1 MFTSDTDIIEVERED
16 SMTNKRTMQ
25 LAAILVALTL
35 TVTACADQNGLQST
49 NEAPQTE
56 ITVPDGNE
64 ASQQSDAAQQ
74 NEVDEESPAQEEQTD
89 STSNEDETE
98 QAPIAKTHFMN
109 SAYFIKPI
117 LENGEK
123 KVVLLTFD
131 DGPKELELLTSIL
144 DSLDKHNAKAIFFV
158 NGFRVKKNPELLTLI
173 DERGHAIGNHAWDHI
188 NLKLEQ
194 EERIDTQLE
203 DVQTI
208 VASIIGDSPR
218 FFRPPHGA
226 GNAYIRAKAKE
237 LGMLYMTWSNGSLDW
252 ADNKN
257 NPEGVIDSVM
267 EQLLPGSNILMH
279 ELSWTAEALDALLT
293 KITEEGYTFVDP
305 DAIEIDD
312 YSIRNPQ

>member
-1 MFTSDTDIIEVERED
+1 
-16 SMTNKRTMQ
+16 MTNKLTMR
-25 LAAILVALTL
+25 LAAILVALAL
-35 TVTACADQNGLQST
+35 TATACADHNGLQST
-49 NEAPQTE
+49 NEAPPTE
-56 ITVPDGNE
+56 ITVPDGKE
-64 ASQQSDAAQQ
+64 AAQQ
-74 NEVDEESPAQEEQTD
+74 PDASERNELDEEAPAQDEQSD
-89 STSNEDETE
+89 SSPDSGGAE

-117 LENGEK
+117 LESGEK
-123 KVVLLTFD
+123 KIVLLTFD
-131 DGPKELELLTSIL
+131 DGPKDLELLTNIL
-144 DSLDKHNAKAIFFV
+144 DTLDKHNAKAIFFV
-158 NGFRVKKNPELLTLI
+158 NGFRVKKSPELVTLM
-173 DERGHAIGNHAWDHI
+173 DERGHAIGNHSWDHI

-226 GNAYIRAKAKE
+226 GNDYIRAKAKE

-293 KITEEGYTFVDP
+293 KITEEGYTFIDP